1 MATPPALRLDAV
13 GREFGG
19 VVALERLDMV
29 VPRGSCTMVVG
40 RNGSGKTTTL
50 RLAAG
55 RLDPTSGI
63 VEVAGRRTTTEAGRR
78 HVRRSVAF
86 ALDAPLFYPD
96 LTVEDHLGF
105 VATAHGLGDV
115 GTARTDDLLDRF
127 DLSRRRGFLP
137 DQLSSG
143 MRQKLQ
149 LACLFLR
156 PADLV
161 LLDEPTRALDPHTR
175 GVLWQMLHARREAGT
190 AVVFSTHQL
199 DFPAGLVDQVVVLH
213 DGVVADHGGFAEVMD
228 GAAVTE
234 LGLT

>member
-1 MATPPALRLDAV
+1 MAVPPALRLDAV

-19 VVALERLDMV
+19 VVALERLDLV
-29 VPRGSCTMVVG
+29 VPAGTCAMLVG
-40 RNGSGKTTTL
+40 RNGSGKTTSL

-63 VEVAGRRTTTEAGRR
+63 VEVAGRRTTAEAGRS
-78 HVRRSVAF
+78 HLRRAVAF
-86 ALDAPLFYPD
+86 SLDAPLFYPD

-105 VATAHGLGDV
+105 VAPAHGLDATGH
-115 GTARTDDLLDRF
+115 ARIDDLLETF
-127 DLSRRRGFLP
+127 DLARRRDFLP

-175 GVLWQMLHARREAGT
+175 DVLWEALRGRRATGT
-190 AVVFSTHQL
+190 AIVFSTHQL
-199 DFPAGLVDQVVVLH
+199 DFPVDLVDQVVVLH
-213 DGVVADHGGFAEVMD
+213 DGRVVDHGDYGSVMS
-228 GAAVTE
+228 GAAVAE
-234 LGLT
+234 LGLS